1 VHVRTNGRTVRRTNE
16 GTCANLFSPTIC
28 VGGIKNNN
36 ACHENKQENNVNYP
50 NKQAEKNSQTK
61 MKNTISCHC

>member
-1 VHVRTNGRTVRRTNE
+1 VHVCTNGRTVRRTNE

-36 ACHENKQENNVNYP
+36 ACHENNIVFHEN
-50 NKQAEKNSQTK
+50 KKGS
-61 MKNTISCHC
+61 S